1 MRFSI
6 DRLIVI
12 LDWLASLYDMHVI
25 IPYLC
30 INLVSYNSSRFAI
43 KVCFVLDYAYLF
55 ICYHACLAFTLSITV
70 WYPQLI
76 NLFSHLFHFISRD
89 LFLGT

>member
-6 DRLIVI
+6 DRLIAMF
-12 LDWLASLYDMHVI
+12 DWFASLYDMHAI

-30 INLVSYNSSRFAI
+30 TNLVSYDNSWLAI
-43 KVCFVLDYAYLF
+43 KVRFIPDCAYLF

-76 NLFSHLFHFISRD
+76 NHFPHLLHFISRD
-89 LFLGT
+89 PFLGT